1 MQQRSKLPFA
11 EQVHAARFL
20 IDNALANPEIVS
32 LMMPYG
38 YAAPQIQAIV
48 PLIETAETE
57 IAEQDSQSGSRSR
70 ATAALLEADKV
81 ARAEFQG
88 VVQVARVLYA
98 TDKTRLAELGLVGT
112 TPRTVAGFLQR
123 ARGFIA
129 AYRSHPELA
138 SALATRSITEER
150 IAGLEGTLATLLAA
164 DEAQQR
170 QKGEAMQATQ
180 RQNAA
185 LKALNDAVGPLARY
199 AKLALKARPDLLK
212 ALGL

>member
-1 MQQRSKLPFA
+1 MIARSRLPFA

-32 LMMPYG
+32 LMAPFG
-38 YAAPQIQAIV
+38 YAVPQIQAII

-57 IAEQDSQSGSRSR
+57 IAEQDSQAGSRNR
-70 ATAALLEADKV
+70 ATVALMDADQA
-81 ARAEFQG
+81 ARADYQG
-88 VVQVARVLYA
+88 VLLVVRVVFA
-98 TDKTRLAELGLVGT
+98 TDKTRLAELGVVGT
-112 TPRTVAGFLQR
+112 TPRTVGAFLQR

-129 AYRSHPELA
+129 AYRSRPELA
-138 SALATRSITEER
+138 SALAARSITEAR
-150 IAGLEGTLATLLAA
+150 IAQLEGKLDALLAA

-185 LKALNDAVGPLARY
+185 LKALNDAVGPFARY
-199 AKLALKARPDLLK
+199 AKVALKDRPDLLK

>member
-20 IDNALANPEIVS
+20 IDNALASPEVLS
-32 LMMPYG
+32 LMTPYG
-38 YAAPQIQAIV
+38 YAVPQIQAMV

-57 IAEQDSQSGSRSR
+57 IAEQDSQTGSRNR
-70 ATAALLEADKV
+70 ATVALVEADKA
-81 ARAEFQG
+81 ARADFQG
-88 VVQVARVLYA
+88 VVQVARVVYA

-112 TPRTVAGFLQR
+112 TPRSVAGFLQR
-123 ARGFIA
+123 ARGVIA
-129 AYRSHPELA
+129 AYRSRPELA
-138 SALATRSITEER
+138 SALAARSITTER
-150 IAGLEGTLATLLAA
+150 VALLETKLESLLAA

-170 QKGEAMQATQ
+170 QKGEAMQATK

-199 AKLALKARPDLLK
+199 AKLALKDRPDLLK